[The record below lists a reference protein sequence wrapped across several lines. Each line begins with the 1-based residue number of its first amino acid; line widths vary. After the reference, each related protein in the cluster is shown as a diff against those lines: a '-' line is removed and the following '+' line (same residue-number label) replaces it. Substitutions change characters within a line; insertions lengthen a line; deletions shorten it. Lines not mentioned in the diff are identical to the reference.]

1 MIKLTSCKLVTGLLL
16 LLAALA
22 VHAQMGL
29 DIDLNRTVYMQYEP
43 VYACISLRNDSG
55 RALVFGSDP
64 RLQGFILFEIRD
76 ANGRVVPKRPGAEIS
91 VTGLILGPG
100 EVKRMVLPVNKYYN
114 IDALGTY
121 RINVY
126 LSHSMLPSEYK
137 SRDLKFQV
145 AKGVD
150 NWSRTVGIPDL
161 TGKNAGKAIP
171 RTYTIRS
178 LVEGSNRYYYLI
190 VEDAQKVFGVMRIG
204 RAIGQEK
211 FQAEIDMLSRIHLL
225 MPVSP
230 KVGHYLAFSI
240 DGENIANE
248 YRKTT
253 STIPSLLRDP
263 VSGTVSL
270 VGGEP
275 ARIGIDFKDPSY
287 GKTRASK
294 LIEDNADDDAG
305 GLPAVTPQEKRTAPV
320 NRGLV
325 DLAPKTS
332 R

>member
-1 MIKLTSCKLVTGLLL
+1 MIKLTSCKLITGLLL

-76 ANGRVVPKRPGAEIS
+76 ANGRVVPQRPGAEIS

-190 VEDAQKVFGVMRIG
+190 VEDARKVFGVMRIG

-294 LIEDNADDDAG
+294 LIEDDADDDAG

>member
-1 MIKLTSCKLVTGLLL
+1 MLKLPRCKP
-16 LLAALA
+16 LLAALLA
-22 VHAQMGL
+22 LAALGASAQMGL

-43 VYACISLRNDSG
+43 IYACISLRNDSG
-55 RALVFGSDP
+55 RALVFGNDP

-76 ANGRVVPKRPGAEIS
+76 MNGRLVPKRPGTEIS
-91 VTGLILGPG
+91 VTGLVLGPG
-100 EVKRMVLPVNKYYN
+100 EVKRMVLPVNKYY
-114 IDALGTY
+114 DVDPLGTY

-126 LSHSMLPSEYK
+126 LSHSMLPAEYK

-145 AKGVD
+145 ARGVD
-150 NWSRTVGIPDL
+150 DWSRTVGIPDL
-161 TGKNAGKAIP
+161 SGKNSGKAVP

-190 VEDAQKVFGVMRIG
+190 VEDAEKVFGVMRIG

-211 FQAEIDMLSRIHLL
+211 FHAEIDMLSRIHLL

-240 DGENIANE
+240 DGANIANE
-248 YRKTT
+248 YRKTA

-263 VSGTVSL
+263 VSGTVTL

-275 ARIGIDFKDPSY
+275 AQVGIDFKDPSY

-294 LIEDNADDDAG
+294 LIEDDEDDDTS
-305 GLPAVTPQEKRTAPV
+305 GLPAVTPQEKRQAPT

-325 DLAPKTS
+325 DLAPKSS

>member
-137 SRDLKFQV
+137 SRDLSSRWP
-145 AKGVD
+145 KG
-150 NWSRTVGIPDL
+150 WT
-161 TGKNAGKAIP
+161 TGAGPSA
-171 RTYTIRS
+171 
-178 LVEGSNRYYYLI
+178 
-190 VEDAQKVFGVMRIG
+190 
-204 RAIGQEK
+204 
-211 FQAEIDMLSRIHLL
+211 
-225 MPVSP
+225 SP
-230 KVGHYLAFSI
+230 
-240 DGENIANE
+240 
-248 YRKTT
+248 T
-253 STIPSLLRDP
+253 SP
-263 VSGTVSL
+263 GKM
-270 VGGEP
+270 P
-275 ARIGIDFKDPSY
+275 ARRFPAPTPSVRWWR
-287 GKTRASK
+287 GA
-294 LIEDNADDDAG
+294 
-305 GLPAVTPQEKRTAPV
+305 TA
-320 NRGLV
+320 
-325 DLAPKTS
+325 TTT
-332 R
+332 